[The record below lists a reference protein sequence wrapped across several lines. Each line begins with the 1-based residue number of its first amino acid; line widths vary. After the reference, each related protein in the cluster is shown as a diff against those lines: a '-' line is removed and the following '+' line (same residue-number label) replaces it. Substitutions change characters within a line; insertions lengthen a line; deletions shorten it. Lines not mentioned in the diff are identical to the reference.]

1 MDGDLGGTNSIWL
14 IDPAASFA
22 TKYRLMFLCQVDA
35 ERKRMT
41 GVTASAK
48 AVYPMITNADAG
60 RGQGVVAGERLLS
73 SCVVV
78 AAREDHAA
86 RGIEDFASPLCI
98 AAQCGRR
105 SVGIPDND
113 LLTVL
118 AEQSG

>member
-1 MDGDLGGTNSIWL
+1 MGATNSIWL

-22 TKYRLMFLCQVDA
+22 TKYRLVFLCQVDA
-35 ERKRMT
+35 ERKRMP

-86 RGIEDFASPLCI
+86 PDIEDFASPLRI

-105 SVGIPDND
+105 SVGSADND

-118 AEQSG
+118 AE